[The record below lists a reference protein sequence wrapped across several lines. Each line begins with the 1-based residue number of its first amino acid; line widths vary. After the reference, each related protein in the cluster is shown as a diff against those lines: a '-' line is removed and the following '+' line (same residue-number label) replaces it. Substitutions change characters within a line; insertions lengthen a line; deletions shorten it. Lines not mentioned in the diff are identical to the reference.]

1 MTDAAA
7 WQGGRLSR
15 YTQCVLANNPSP
27 MTGPGTNSW
36 VVSHPKDSCCVVIDP
51 GPDDAGHIKRVQSA
65 CQIEGGEVAAIVL
78 THSHADHGAGAPMLA
93 ELTGAPVLSR
103 TDGTLPDGPLELPG
117 SSLRLEVVSLPGHS
131 SDSVGLLLEEDGVLF
146 SGDAIFARTPT
157 LVCWPDG
164 SLAQYLDT
172 LEKLMQLAGNRGV
185 ERFLPAHGLPIES
198 PQERIAVCRRHRIK
212 RLNQVVTAVKAGI
225 PAQAEQLVDAVYN
238 DTDPRLREA
247 AMRSVNAQLRY
258 AFDTG
263 LLQEP
268 RGRIRRPLE

>member
-1 MTDAAA
+1 MTQSAA

-15 YTQCVLANNPSP
+15 YSQCVLADNPSP
-27 MTGPGTNSW
+27 MTGPGTNTW
-36 VVSHPKDSCCVVIDP
+36 VVSHPKDSSCIVIDP
-51 GPDDAGHIKRVQSA
+51 GPDSAEHLKRVQSA

-78 THSHADHGAGAPMLA
+78 THDHSDHGAGAPALA
-93 ELTGAPVLSR
+93 ELTGAPILSR
-103 TDGTLPDGPLELPG
+103 KSGTLPDGPLVLSG
-117 SSLRLEVVSLPGHS
+117 SRLNLEVVSLPGHS
-131 SDSVGLLLEEDGVLF
+131 SDSVGLLLEEDGALF

-172 LEKLMQLAGNRGV
+172 LEQLMQLLGSRGV
-185 ERFLPAHGLPIES
+185 ERLLPAHGLPIEN
-198 PQERIAVCRRHRIK
+198 PQERIAVCRRHRIR
-212 RLNQVVTAVKAGI
+212 RLNQVVTAVKSGI
-225 PAQAEQLVDAVYN
+225 PAQAEQLVDALYN
-238 DTDPRLREA
+238 DTDPRLHDA

-268 RGRIRRPLE
+268 QGRIKRP